1 MERERRSGTGMD
13 LERDTGSPGP
23 VAVAD
28 LDNNALILRLHF
40 TVNHLSRWLSP
51 IHDQSRLD
59 RSVHRGDASVKALM
73 LRLRDEERRVFP
85 RLHVIAT
92 RSLPD
97 LDALP
102 PISLGEEGDGERA
115 ASVIEILSE
124 FRRLRQSTCSLLRSL
139 PDNTWH
145 RHGVSRL
152 EQDWTLRGLAEH
164 LVAHD
169 RQCLTDMERAL
180 DRSGARRGIAT
191 VSRGSVRELLALAPT
206 SRSLR

>member
-1 MERERRSGTGMD
+1 MERERSLGPG
-13 LERDTGSPGP
+13 RDPQRREPLRAP

-40 TVNHLSRWLSP
+40 AVNHLSRWLSP
-51 IHDQSRLD
+51 IHDQRRLD
-59 RSVHRGDASVKALM
+59 RSVSRGDASVKELM

-102 PISLGEEGDGERA
+102 PPLVGEEERRRDREA
-115 ASVIEILSE
+115 TVIEIMSE

-139 PDNTWH
+139 PDTTWR
-145 RHGVSRL
+145 RHGISRR
-152 EQDWTLRGLAEH
+152 EHDWTLRGLAEH
-164 LVAHD
+164 LADHD
-169 RQCLTDMERAL
+169 RECLTAIDRAL
-180 DRSGARRGIAT
+180 ERSGARNGIAT
-191 VSRGSVRELLALAPT
+191 VSRGPVDELLALAPT
-206 SRSLR
+206 RRS